1 MFTGSDKLLLLL
13 ILGMAR
19 DQLSEEETVEY
30 LSRVFT
36 IKEIEEGESA
46 LNFAE
51 LTEEHKDKMRDFFD
65 KVKQRIQKNND

>member
-1 MFTGSDKLLLLL
+1 MFTGTDKLLILL

-30 LSRVFT
+30 LSWTFT
-36 IKEIEEGESA
+36 IEEIEEGESA

-51 LTEEHKDKMRDFFD
+51 LTEEDKDKIKDFFD
-65 KVKQRIQKNND
+65 KVKQQIQKNND

>member
-1 MFTGSDKLLLLL
+1 MVSDSKMLLLL

-19 DQLSEEETVEY
+19 DQLSEEETIEY

-36 IKEIEEGESA
+36 IKEIEESEFV

-51 LTEEHKDKMRDFFD
+51 LTEEHKDKMQDFFD
-65 KVKQRIQKNND
+65 KIKQRIQKNND

>member
-1 MFTGSDKLLLLL
+1 MFTGTDKLLILL

-30 LSRVFT
+30 LSWTFT
-36 IKEIEEGESA
+36 IEEIEEGESA

-51 LTEEHKDKMRDFFD
+51 LTEEDKDKIQDFFD
-65 KVKQRIQKNND
+65 KVKQQIQKNND